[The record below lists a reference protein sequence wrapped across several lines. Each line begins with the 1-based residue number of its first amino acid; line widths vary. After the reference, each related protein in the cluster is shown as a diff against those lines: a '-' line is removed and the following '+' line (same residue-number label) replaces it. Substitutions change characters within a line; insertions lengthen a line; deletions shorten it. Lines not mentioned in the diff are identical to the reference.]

1 MTITDHRP
9 DKSEQAV
16 EKALGDMMKPT
27 KLPTKSFAQP
37 NHRSVRELVEEIE
50 EAVQM
55 VETRIKSLKTRL
67 DEFYRLQ
74 NEFYVGDK
82 S

>member
-1 MTITDHRP
+1 MSTN
-9 DKSEQAV
+9 EQAV
-16 EKALGDMMKPT
+16 EKALGDMMKP
-27 KLPTKSFAQP
+27 KLPSVKSFAPPDQ
-37 NHRSVRELVEEIE
+37 RSVRELVEEIE
-50 EAVQM
+50 DALGLVEARV
-55 VETRIKSLKTRL
+55 KSLKVRL